1 MLITAAI
8 YFTFFY
14 FYFRQKN
21 RIGAVYCLAK
31 N

>member
-1 MLITAAI
+1 MLITATI

-14 FYFRQKN
+14 FYFRMQN
-21 RIGAVYCLAK
+21 RIGAVYCPVK